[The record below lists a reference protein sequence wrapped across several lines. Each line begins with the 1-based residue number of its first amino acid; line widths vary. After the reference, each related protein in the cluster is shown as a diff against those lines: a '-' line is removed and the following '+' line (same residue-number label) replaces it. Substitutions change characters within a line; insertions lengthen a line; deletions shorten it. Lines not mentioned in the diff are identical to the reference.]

1 LIACDCPKRSL
12 GTTGWEPAPKGPGP
26 PTLIRMLLAL
36 DVGNTNVT
44 VGIFHGPALTRHWR
58 LRTVHEQTAD
68 EWGILL
74 RNLFTLSSLDTTQ
87 VSGIIIASVVPILD
101 STLAVMARSYFQMDA
116 MFVTPETKTGVQV
129 LYDNPRE
136 VGADRV
142 VNAVAAFHKYGGPC
156 VVVDLGTAI
165 TFDAVSS
172 DGEYLGGVICP
183 GISISIGAL
192 FAKTARLP
200 MVAFREP
207 EKLIGSNT
215 VGSIQ
220 SGLYYGTIGMI
231 DGILERLVNSMG
243 EGTKAIATGGQAG
256 LIVRGSRFLK
266 TLDEDL
272 TLEGLRLIWEMR

>member
-1 LIACDCPKRSL
+1 
-12 GTTGWEPAPKGPGP
+12 
-26 PTLIRMLLAL
+26 
-36 DVGNTNVT
+36 
-44 VGIFHGPALTRHWR
+44 
-58 LRTVHEQTAD
+58 
-68 EWGILL
+68 
-74 RNLFTLSSLDTTQ
+74 
-87 VSGIIIASVVPILD
+87 
-101 STLAVMARSYFQMDA
+101 MDA

-200 MVAFREP
+200 MVDFREP